1 MSKKANTFV
10 IAERSYKA
18 MRIGADANESPRAH
32 GHVTLHFETE
42 DTGAD
47 IQPGEILLIGSGF
60 PQVMV
65 DDTLEIL

>member
-1 MSKKANTFV
+1 
-10 IAERSYKA
+10 